1 MTSRYNAY
9 KKSFSHTVSRIVIA
23 WRYVLLALALASGF
37 TAAWISKDFKLD
49 RRLESMFPRG
59 SKVLS
64 DYQLL
69 KQSFGGNEVVLI
81 VYSDDQFWS
90 GSNESMERLREL
102 GDKISA
108 SQGVRAVMDLSQ
120 IDKLVESAESGIAAL
135 FSRRPKP
142 NADGKILTGIRGTTP
157 LAVAMRKTFV
167 GYTHSAEGGWLALA
181 VILEPSE
188 TKQSNGAVIQALRTK
203 SSEHF
208 QSDTGYYLV
217 GEPVLIEEGFDLIEN
232 DGVRLGWTS
241 AIALSLFL
249 ILFLRT
255 IRWTIATLAVVYWSL
270 WMTRAVCVLAGWQLT
285 MVSSMLVAMVT
296 VISIATCMHWFVA
309 YQRLRRSEDRSLMNG
324 QISNVAYASSLRVSP
339 RKLEAYAT
347 YLSKKKDMPSSSIDS
362 LTLALQELF
371 VPIIWA
377 CLTTAMA
384 FTALMAAHVEP
395 VRDYG
400 LMMAVSSIAVLV
412 GIFAI
417 VPGIVLLGTSVES
430 SRSTS
435 ALQNTGFAWFEERL
449 GSLLKRFLEAVL
461 ARPVWTWVFLGVWV
475 LCTAIGTW
483 RVEVET
489 DFLKNFRSSSPLV
502 QGYRIVEEHLGG
514 AGVWDVIVPAPQV
527 ITREYLAEVAALDQ
541 KLSEL
546 SGMGLTKVISLA
558 GAEAAAR
565 KSPILARLTPTLRLG
580 AMRAAIPAF
589 YDSLLTPQASPEPRR
604 LRIMLR
610 AKENVNTTAKQNL
623 IREVTRIVESHTSSS
638 SWLATLAAPGTP
650 SSTAT
655 DSQVTGYYVL
665 LASLVESVVSDQWIC
680 FGLATI
686 AIAIMLRLAIGKWS
700 LALIALVPNTL
711 PSLGILAAMGLLGMK
726 MNLGAA
732 LIAAVSL
739 GLSVDSSLH
748 YLCQYI
754 RRREETKSVHQ
765 SLLDCQARVG
775 VPLMLSTATLVIGF
789 GSLATSE
796 FVPTIVFGTTAALCM
811 LLGLVGNLWW
821 LPVLVAW
828 SERDSN

>member
-1 MTSRYNAY
+1 MRSPINANYSNADYRGFFRKFSR
-9 KKSFSHTVSRIVIA
+9 FVVA
-23 WRYVLLALALASGF
+23 WRFLFLALAVASGL
-37 TAAWISKDFKLD
+37 TAAWISKDFRLD
-49 RRLESMFPRG
+49 RRLESMFPRD
-59 SKVLS
+59 SKVLN

-69 KQSFGGNEVVLI
+69 KESFGGNEVVLI

-102 GDKISA
+102 GDKIRG

-120 IDKLVESAESGIAAL
+120 IDKLVESAESGIAGL

-142 NADGKILTGIRGTTP
+142 NADGKVLTGIRGTTP
-157 LAVAMRKTFV
+157 LAVAMRQTFV
-167 GYTHSAEGGWLALA
+167 GYTHSSTGGWLALA

-188 TKQSNGAVIQALRTK
+188 TKQSNGAVIGALRNKARDHFK
-203 SSEHF
+203 SDSN
-208 QSDTGYYLV
+208 YYLV
-217 GEPVLIEEGFDLIEN
+217 GEPVLVEEGFDLIEN

-249 ILFLRT
+249 VLFLRT

-270 WMTRAVCVLAGWQLT
+270 WMTRAICVVAGWQLT

-309 YQRLRRSEDRSLMNG
+309 YQRSKNEEQNDRAIDVDSADPSKSSAAIESIPAKSNSIEALTVSL
-324 QISNVAYASSLRVSP
+324 
-339 RKLEAYAT
+339 E
-347 YLSKKKDMPSSSIDS
+347 
-362 LTLALQELF
+362 ELIA
-371 VPIIWA
+371 PIFWA
-377 CLTTAMA
+377 CATTAIA
-384 FTALMAAHVEP
+384 FMALMAAHVEP

-400 LMMAVSSIAVLV
+400 LMMAVASVCVFV
-412 GIFAI
+412 GILAI
-417 VPGIVLLGTSVES
+417 VPGIVLLGTPVRS
-430 SRSTS
+430 SQINRTAQS
-435 ALQNTGFAWFEERL
+435 ARFVRLENRL
-449 GSLLKRFLEAVL
+449 GSFLRRFLELLL
-461 ARPVWTWVFLGVWV
+461 ARPIWTWLFLAVWV

-489 DFLKNFRSSSPLV
+489 DFLKNFKSSSPLV
-502 QGYRIVEEHLGG
+502 QGYRVVEEHLGG
-514 AGVWDVIVPAPQV
+514 AGVWDLIVPAPQV
-527 ITREYLAEVAALDQ
+527 ITREYLAEVAALDK

-546 SGMGLTKVISLA
+546 SNVGLTKVISLA

-580 AMRAAIPAF
+580 AMRGAIPAF
-589 YDSLLTPQASPEPRR
+589 YDSLLTPVDIPQPIQSPRR

-610 AKENVNTTAKQNL
+610 AKENVSTDAKQTL
-623 IREVTRIVESHTSSS
+623 IREVTQIVQSHTSTPNWIAAIALPDGLGELGS
-638 SWLATLAAPGTP
+638 ATTY
-650 SSTAT
+650 
-655 DSQVTGYYVL
+655 QVTGYYVL
-665 LASLVESVVSDQWIC
+665 LASLVASVVSDQWVC
-680 FGLATI
+680 FALATL
-686 AIAIMLRLAIGKWS
+686 AIALALRLAIGKWS

-711 PSLGILAAMGLLGMK
+711 PSLGILAGMGLIGMK

-748 YLCQYI
+748 YLCQYR

-765 SLLDCQARVG
+765 SLLDCQSRVG
-775 VPLMLSTATLVIGF
+775 VPLILSTATLVIGF

-821 LPVLVAW
+821 LPVLVACF
-828 SERDSN
+828 ERDSD